1 MTHLPPPPPALVF
14 RVAREAD
21 RPFVRSLSRA
31 LFSRFGDYESIL
43 DEYYDLQ
50 ENRTIVAEEEG
61 TPVGFFMLSDDPH
74 ARFALHLL
82 AIAVVP
88 ERQGR
93 GLGRRLIR
101 HAVRLAEETLR
112 PGEVRW
118 VCLDVAEDNE
128 RARRLFS
135 SEGFARADG
144 EAGRYPG
151 GQVSW
156 AMTKMVRRE
165 G

>member
-1 MTHLPPPPPALVF
+1 MTHLPPPPPAIVF
-14 RVAREAD
+14 RVARESD
-21 RPFVRSLSRA
+21 REFVRSLSRTS
-31 LFSRFGDYESIL
+31 FSRFGDYETIL
-43 DEYYDLQ
+43 DEYFDLS
-50 ENRTIVAEEEG
+50 ENRTVVAEEEG
-61 TPVGFFMLSDDPH
+61 APVGFFMLSDDPH

-88 ERQGR
+88 EHQGR
-93 GLGRRLIR
+93 GLGRRLLR

-128 RARRLFS
+128 RAKRLFS
-135 SEGFARADG
+135 SEGFERADG
-144 EAGRYPG
+144 ETGTYPG

-156 AMTKMVRRE
+156 AMTKMIHRD

>member
-1 MTHLPPPPPALVF
+1 MTSLSPSPPPIVF
-14 RVAREAD
+14 RAAREAD

-31 LFSRFGDYESIL
+31 LFSRFGDYETIL
-43 DEYYDLQ
+43 DEYFDLR
-50 ENRTIVAEEEG
+50 ENRTVVAEEEG
-61 TPVGFFMLSDDPH
+61 APIGFFMLADDLH

-82 AIAVVP
+82 AIAVAP
-88 ERQGR
+88 EHQGR
-93 GLGRRLIR
+93 GLGRRLLR
-101 HAVRLAEETLR
+101 HAVRMAEESLR

-128 RARRLFS
+128 PARRLFS
-135 SEGFARADG
+135 SEGFERADG
-144 EAGRYPG
+144 ETGMYPG

-156 AMTKMVRRE
+156 AMTKMIRRE